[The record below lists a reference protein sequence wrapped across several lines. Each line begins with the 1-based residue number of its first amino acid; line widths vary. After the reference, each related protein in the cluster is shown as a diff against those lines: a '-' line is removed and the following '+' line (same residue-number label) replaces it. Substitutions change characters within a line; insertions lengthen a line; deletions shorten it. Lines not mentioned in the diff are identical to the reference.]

1 MPSQAELQFKITQQ
15 RKEDL
20 YKKKENELLDRYGGK
35 EYYHNRLPN
44 QVLETEISGLEEYER
59 QNKKRVTIKSKYI
72 EDLYQNA
79 HTQVWGS
86 YWHKHFGW
94 GYKCCLGIDN
104 KGSCQGKEGVE
115 AGLKREYDWEQEE
128 QKRWEQENPS
138 KLIIVGNNE
147 EAQAILQDQFGEE

>member
-59 QNKKRVTIKSKYI
+59 
-72 EDLYQNA
+72 
-79 HTQVWGS
+79 
-86 YWHKHFGW
+86 
-94 GYKCCLGIDN
+94 
-104 KGSCQGKEGVE
+104 
-115 AGLKREYDWEQEE
+115 
-128 QKRWEQENPS
+128 
-138 KLIIVGNNE
+138 
-147 EAQAILQDQFGEE
+147 